1 MKTLKRILLALAI
14 LVGLLIVALIAAP
27 ILFKDQI
34 VEQVRI
40 AANDN
45 VNAEVD
51 FTDID
56 VSFLRSFPDINVTIE
71 DVSVIG
77 VDTFARLPLLKAK
90 EVAVDLGFWS
100 VIGGDGNYVV
110 DAVALEQPDINLLV
124 LSPELANYLIALDS
138 GSEPGSSPTDS
149 VPASAQISLNH
160 FEVNNGSFVY
170 DDRTTDTYIKITGLT
185 TTGDGDFTS
194 SIFDLDTYSEMDEL
208 TLSQAGVKYLNK
220 VKATADAIVNID
232 SDELR
237 YTFKEN
243 AVKLNALQLTFDGSI
258 DLEDN
263 DDIVFDLTYQA
274 PANDFRQ
281 LWSMIPATYTQGFDQ
296 VKTSGSF
303 TLNGTVKGP
312 FNSVREVY
320 PAFTLSTSVGGGS
333 VQYPGRPI
341 GITGIDADIK
351 VNSPSSN
358 LDQLKV
364 DIPRFNFNLGGDP
377 FAGSFRL
384 ATPLSDPN
392 VDARLDGTIDLD
404 KWASAIPLE
413 GVRELGGKIIAD
425 IALQNVRQSLI
436 DAGSYA
442 DMNMTGTVG
451 IADLVYVADDLPP
464 VKVPTATAE
473 FTPRAINVENFSAQL
488 GRSDMAGSAHI
499 TTPLA
504 YFSPEQTIRGDVTL
518 RSNFFDADEWVT
530 EEAAVHDSPAELA
543 ASDADPAAATEV
555 FDRFDFDIDATIKEL
570 RYGEY
575 RPKNL
580 RTVGNIK
587 PNRLEIGTAEATLGE
602 SAFTATGTVTNLF
615 NYTFDE
621 GVLGGDLTVRSP
633 YINMADF
640 MSDAETRP
648 APASG
653 TDGATAPS
661 TAAIP
666 VPNNINLTVNLNAD
680 RVKYDDID
688 LTDMRGQLLVQ
699 AGQAVIQDGTTNLF
713 GGRMKFAGAYD
724 TTEPDDPGFRFHYD
738 MEEIDFSSAF
748 SKLNTFAALAP
759 VGKYIRGKFNSDLV
773 LEGKLGEDLFP
784 KLSSIDAKGLF
795 KTFEAQIVG
804 LEPVQKIGQALKVKE
819 LNQSTTL
826 KNIIAAFTVEDGTV
840 AVEPFDFSIAG
851 IDMNMRGRHSLT
863 QEMDYVVRAAI
874 PRSMIAGNFAGG
886 AALSAIDALAGQA
899 GKLGINIQPGDVI
912 NVQIGLT
919 GSLGNTKTNF
929 KLLGADGGEVA
940 DPQDAIVDAVRDR
953 AQQELAKQE
962 DKVREEAQQ
971 RIDALKETADE
982 RRQVVQDSIRRAAD
996 AEAARLRREAER
1008 ALASRLDSLKADSLR
1023 NLLPDALGD
1032 PADRVKE
1039 ELERFNPFKK
1049 KKKKDN

>member
-1 MKTLKRILLALAI
+1 MKTLKRIVLGLAI
-14 LVGLLIVALIAAP
+14 LVGLLIAALIAAP

-45 VNAEVD
+45 VNATVD
-51 FTDID
+51 FADID
-56 VSFLRSFPDINVTIE
+56 VSFLRSFPDINVRIE
-71 DVSVIG
+71 DVSVVG
-77 VDTFARLPLLKAK
+77 VDTFAGLPLLRAQ

-100 VIGGDGNYVV
+100 VIAGDGNYVV
-110 DAVALEQPDINLLV
+110 DAVALQQPDINLLV
-124 LSPELANYLIALDS
+124 LSPELANYLIAID
-138 GSEPGSSPTDS
+138 GGTEPGPSPTDAA
-149 VPASAQISLNH
+149 PASAQISLNH
-160 FEVNNGSFVY
+160 FEINNGSFVY
-170 DDRTTDTYIKITGLT
+170 DDRTTDTYIKIVGLT

-194 SIFDLDTYSEMDEL
+194 SVFDLDTYSAMDQL
-208 TLSQAGVKYLNK
+208 TLAQGGVKYLNK
-220 VKATADAIVNID
+220 VKASADAIVNID

-243 AVKLNALQLTFDGSI
+243 AIQLNALQLTFDGSV

-281 LWSMIPATYTQGFDQ
+281 LWSLIPATYTQGFDQ

-303 TLNGTVKGP
+303 TLNGTVNGP
-312 FNSVREVY
+312 FNGEREVY
-320 PAFTLSTSVGGGS
+320 PAFTLTTSVGGGS

-341 GITGIDADIK
+341 GVTGIDADIQI
-351 VNSPSSN
+351 NSPSAD

-364 DIPRFNFNLGGDP
+364 NIPRFNFNLGGDP

-384 ATPLSDPN
+384 ATPLSDPD
-392 VDARLDGTIDLD
+392 VDARLDGTIDLN

-425 IALQNVRQSLI
+425 ITLRNVRQSLI
-436 DAGSYA
+436 DAGNYGEV
-442 DMNMTGTVG
+442 NMAGTVG
-451 IADLVYVADDLPP
+451 ITDLVYVADDLPP
-464 VKVPTATAE
+464 VRMPVAE
-473 FTPRAINVENFSAQL
+473 ARFTPRAINVENFSAQL
-488 GRSDMAGSAHI
+488 GRSDLAGSAHI

-504 YFSPEQTIRGDVTL
+504 YFNPEQTMRGDVTV

-543 ASDADPAAATEV
+543 ASNTAPTEATAEV
-555 FDRFDFDIDATIKEL
+555 FDRFDFDIDATIGEL

-615 NYTFDE
+615 AYTFDD
-621 GVLGGDLTVRSP
+621 GVLGGDITVRSP
-633 YINMADF
+633 YINLADF
-640 MSDAETRP
+640 MSDTETSA
-648 APASG
+648 APGTSAPEATDAS
-653 TDGATAPS
+653 S

-666 VPNNINLTVNLNAD
+666 VPDNINLTVNMNAD

-688 LTDMRGQLLVQ
+688 LSDMRGKLLVQ

-724 TTEPDDPGFRFHYD
+724 TTEPDAPGFRFHYD
-738 MEEIDFSSAF
+738 MSDIDFNSAF

-759 VGKYIRGKFNSDLV
+759 VGKYIQGKFSSDLV
-773 LEGKLGEDLFP
+773 MEGKLGDDLFP
-784 KLSSIDAKGLF
+784 KLNSIDAQGLF
-795 KTFEAQIVG
+795 KTFDAQLVG
-804 LEPVQKIGQALKVKE
+804 LEPVQKIGQALNVRE
-819 LNQSTTL
+819 LRNSTTL

-840 AVEPFDFSIAG
+840 AVEPFDFSVAG

-874 PRSMIAGNFAGG
+874 PRSMIAGNVAGG

-899 GKLGINIQPGDVI
+899 SKLGLNIQPGDVI

-919 GSLGNTKTNF
+919 GSLGNTKTSF
-929 KLLGADGGEVA
+929 KLLGADGGEA
-940 DPQDAIVDAVRDR
+940 ASPQDAIVDAVKDR
-953 AQQELAKQE
+953 AKEELAKQE
-962 DKVREEAQQ
+962 DKVRQEAQE
-971 RIDALKETADE
+971 RIDALKATTDD
-982 RRQVVQDSIRRAAD
+982 RRQTVQDSIRRAAD

-1023 NLLPDALGD
+1023 NLLPDAVGD
-1032 PADRVKE
+1032 PADRVKK

-1049 KKKKDN
+1049 KKDN